1 MATMSTL
8 SRVAKPAPAPVIEP
22 LLRRPNLVRKR
33 NDIEGDT
40 PSSPEKRP
48 KVSFDPNVEVRVM
61 SDWENP
67 PQFIQEEVRR
77 ALEQHAQGDDS
88 AYYHQVIEIYAA
100 KSNDEDNPSITT
112 IRNYTQA
119 LLGNV
124 SSLDRSCAGL
134 VHAVLESQWL
144 GRQEEYFT
152 LYVRFLANL
161 VSAQRVF
168 LLDVLRMLVG
178 NLAAGLSY
186 VPPINHDSKQQADT
200 TNSSS
205 IQRQVA

>member
-1 MATMSTL
+1 MSTL
-8 SRVAKPAPAPVIEP
+8 STVAKPASAPVVQP

-33 NDIEGDT
+33 NDIEGET

-48 KVSFDPNVEVRVM
+48 KVSFDSVVEVRVM
-61 SDWENP
+61 RDWENA

-77 ALEQHAQGDDS
+77 ALEQHAFGDDS
-88 AYYHQVIEIYAA
+88 GYYQVMEVYAA
-100 KSNDEDNPSITT
+100 KSKVEDNPSFTT

-124 SSLDRSCAGL
+124 SSLDKSCAGL
-134 VHAVLESQWL
+134 VDAVLESQWL
-144 GRQEEYFT
+144 GRQEDYFT

-161 VSAQRVF
+161 VSAQGGF
-168 LLDVLRMLVG
+168 MLAVLRMLVG

-186 VPPINHDSKQQADT
+186 VPSIKHDSKKHTDT

-205 IQRQVA
+205 VQRQVA